1 MSLGP
6 DDAWRKAQDLLARRA
21 HFAAELRQKLKTR
34 GFSAADI
41 DSVIDRLTEFGYL
54 DDVRNGR
61 QLAEHYL
68 WRQGYGRLM
77 IVQRLRRKGL
87 SAELAR
93 QITDEL
99 FAGVSAAELEELFA
113 RLSRKARGNIYLYLY
128 RRGFLAEEIE
138 PFAARCREDHQEH
151 DSR

>member
-21 HFAAELRQKLKTR
+21 HFAAELRQKLKAR
-34 GFSAADI
+34 GFSAVDI

-138 PFAARCREDHQEH
+138 PFAARCREDHQER